1 MIEYRTKHG
10 DRLDQICFKHY
21 GRVDVIVK
29 VLDAN
34 IGLEEQSPVLPAGL
48 IIKLPEIGQPGE
60 FDKAKESTWG

>member
-10 DRLDQICFKHY
+10 DRLDQICYKHY

-34 IGLEEQSPVLPAGL
+34 IGLEAQPPVLPAGL
-48 IIKLPEIGQPGE
+48 LIKLPDIEQPGE
-60 FDKAKESTWG
+60 FDNADKRVWS